1 MTDFFRDRRVLVTGG
16 AGFLGHHVCERLRAA
31 GCDPIVPRSTEYD
44 LTSEA
49 DAARLVADARPE
61 IVMHLAARVGGIGA
75 NQRNPGAYFYDN
87 LVMGAFMME
96 QSRRAGVEKFLQLG
110 TICSYPKFTPVPF
123 REENLWDG
131 YPEETNAPYGIAKK
145 ALLVQAQSY
154 REQYGFNAIYLLP
167 VNMYGPRDNFDLESS
182 HVIPALVR
190 KMVEGQERGDEEI
203 VLWGDGTPSREFLYV
218 DDCAEGLLLA
228 MERYDKPEPVNLGAG
243 FEITIRELAELIR
256 ELTGYEGRLAW
267 DTSRPNGQPR
277 RSLDTSRA
285 EREFGFK
292 ARTGFREGLERTI
305 EFFRSN
311 ARGSCATRSAAAR
324 PSSGRTPAPRSRSK
338 PGPSPGRAPWRPWSA
353 ARTETPCASRA
364 ARAPQHRAA
373 ATRRGAGVAS
383 RRLVDH
389 KARRGRRDDHGGAAR
404 RGGAQPHQ

>member
-243 FEITIRELAELIR
+243 LRDHDPRACRADPGADRLRGPPRMGHEPPERTAPP
-256 ELTGYEGRLAW
+256 LTRHE
-267 DTSRPNGQPR
+267 PR
-277 RSLDTSRA
+277 RTRVRLQGPHRVPRGAGAHDRVLPLGAPVDHARRGAPPRGRA
-285 EREFGFK
+285 AGERPHRDLGLRPVRPPRGAPSAAMERSSHGNATRVASEREP
-292 ARTGFREGLERTI
+292 
-305 EFFRSN
+305 
-311 ARGSCATRSAAAR
+311 AAQG
-324 PSSGRTPAPRSRSK
+324 GRRDVGPAPR
-338 PGPSPGRAPWRPWSA
+338 PA
-353 ARTETPCASRA
+353 AS
-364 ARAPQHRAA
+364 
-373 ATRRGAGVAS
+373 
-383 RRLVDH
+383 
-389 KARRGRRDDHGGAAR
+389 
-404 RGGAQPHQ
+404 